1 MMEMTIR
8 KLNNELEEKDKEMK
22 SLRSQRE
29 DLYKALQ
36 ENIKIKSTQS
46 FGKDFEEILEKK
58 VILP

>member
-1 MMEMTIR
+1 
-8 KLNNELEEKDKEMK
+8 MK

-46 FGKDFEEILEKK
+46 FGKNFEDEYEENALISSER
-58 VILP
+58 